1 MIKSRRWFYFCKI
14 KQQNNQNPQ
23 IMKCILV
30 TERKVWK
37 RKDHEAFQYNGHCN
51 GKQHWSQGRV
61 IYWFPSVE
69 VRQWDV
75 VHLDFTIA
83 FDSVCQERIV
93 MKQRGRSL
101 WAQPSL
107 VKPHSATSQV
117 RPFDS
122 QPPTNPTAAA
132 TS

>member
-1 MIKSRRWFYFCKI
+1 
-14 KQQNNQNPQ
+14 
-23 IMKCILV
+23 MKHFNTTDTA
-30 TERKVWK
+30 TESNIGVKEGTAWL
-37 RKDHEAFQYNGHCN
+37 
-51 GKQHWSQGRV
+51 